1 MALAPKKTES
11 WKLKK
16 WYSVY
21 APKVFNDVVIGE
33 MPGNED
39 KSVIGRNIVVGLD
52 SLTRNPSNAY
62 TSVTLKVIDVNGNAA
77 HTKLVSMSQLY
88 SYIRSLVRRY
98 RSIASTVLP
107 VQTKDGISMVV
118 KILVITRA
126 RTTHSRIFGIR
137 KEMNEHVS
145 NFFKENDS
153 NVAINAVIEGRFQA
167 ELAAKLRHIAP
178 LNKVE
183 VKTLEVK

>member
-1 MALAPKKTES
+1 MAVQKKGAEN
-11 WKLKK
+11 WKMKK
-16 WYSVY
+16 WFSVY
-21 APKVFNDVVIGE
+21 APKVFNDALVGE
-33 MPGNED
+33 MPANDE

-62 TSVTLKVIDVNGNAA
+62 AAVTLKVTDVNGSAA
-77 HTKLVSMSQLY
+77 HTKLVSVSQLY

-98 RSIASTVLP
+98 RSVASSVLP
-107 VQTKDGISMVV
+107 VRSKDGTDMVV
-118 KILVITRA
+118 KMLVITKA
-126 RTTHSRIFGIR
+126 RTTHSRITGIR
-137 KEMNEHVS
+137 KEMNTLIS
-145 NFFKENDS
+145 DYFKENDA
-153 NVAINAVIEGRFQA
+153 NAAITAIIEGRFQA